1 MTYKEAIEILR
12 SHNEWRRGAEIPM
25 TDPTTHGEAIDC
37 VVEHFRDVTKMVG
50 GIEERAERF
59 CQDNGLPSGACA
71 SQVSYGHKCM
81 YDGYLAGAT
90 GQKAIDD
97 AEFECKAESYET
109 GFAQGQE
116 VGEREMIDKACEW
129 LAIKGI
135 WSGNTC
141 GELKEY
147 IEDFRKAMED

>member
-25 TDPTTHGEAIDC
+25 TDPKALGEAIDC

-50 GIEERAERF
+50 GIEERAKKYADEYAVG
-59 CQDNGLPSGACA
+59 DAAIIVDLL
-71 SQVSYGHKCM
+71 HKVAEES
-81 YDGYLAGAT
+81 YLAGAT
-90 GQKAIDD
+90 EQKKIDD

-116 VGEREMIDKACEW
+116 VGEREMIGKACKW
-129 LAIKGI
+129 LFNHLGKDNGTPYFIKA
-135 WSGNTC
+135 
-141 GELKEY
+141 
-147 IEDFRKAMED
+147 FRKAMED